1 MRSLRGNSITGEK
14 GEIKKL
20 KSLFPYLLPYKKYLI
35 YAIIALTISSSS
47 VLALGKGLGYV
58 IDKGLRDSNDNLFNA
73 ALIAMFCVTMLLAL
87 GTYARFYFITYVGE
101 RVIAD
106 IRRDI
111 YAHILT
117 LSSDFFE
124 KTKPGDILSRITT
137 DTTVLQL
144 VIGSSISITLR
155 NVILFIAGSALLI
168 HTSPKLAL
176 AMSIVVPVVI
186 LPIII
191 IGKKL
196 RIISNRYQEKVAV
209 ISSHAEETIHG
220 IKTIQSY
227 VREDLENQYFLNH
240 IKESID
246 TAIDRISLRALLT
259 AVVILFV
266 FGAVGF
272 VLWVGGHDLI
282 KGDITAGQLSSFIIY
297 AIVVAGSVGALSD
310 FYGDLQ
316 RSAGAAERI
325 SDLLGTKSS
334 ILNNGTITLANNLK
348 GNIEFKNVSFAYP
361 SNLNK
366 LALKNF
372 NLNIKSGQTIALVGP
387 SGAGKSTIFQM
398 LLRFYNIQRGAVFI
412 DDNDISLINLKEL
425 RGLFGLVPQD
435 PIIFSN
441 SVYENILFGNPAA
454 SKEDVYKA
462 AHLAAATSFI
472 EDLPNGFDSVLGEK
486 GVRLSGGEKQ
496 RVAIARTFLKDP
508 KILLL
513 DEATSSLDS
522 ANEKLVLKA
531 LDNLRAN
538 RTTIVIAHRLST
550 VKNADR
556 IIVID
561 KGEIQEEGS
570 HEELIKLNG
579 LYAKLVKIQ
588 FSS

>member
-1 MRSLRGNSITGEK
+1 
-14 GEIKKL
+14 
-20 KSLFPYLLPYKKYLI
+20 
-35 YAIIALTISSSS
+35 
-47 VLALGKGLGYV
+47 
-58 IDKGLRDSNDNLFNA
+58 
-73 ALIAMFCVTMLLAL
+73 
-87 GTYARFYFITYVGE
+87 
-101 RVIAD
+101 
-106 IRRDI
+106 
-111 YAHILT
+111 
-117 LSSDFFE
+117 
-124 KTKPGDILSRITT
+124 
-137 DTTVLQL
+137 
-144 VIGSSISITLR
+144 
-155 NVILFIAGSALLI
+155 
-168 HTSPKLAL
+168 
-176 AMSIVVPVVI
+176 
-186 LPIII
+186 
-191 IGKKL
+191 
-196 RIISNRYQEKVAV
+196 
-209 ISSHAEETIHG
+209 
-220 IKTIQSY
+220 
-227 VREDLENQYFLNH
+227 
-240 IKESID
+240 
-246 TAIDRISLRALLT
+246 
-259 AVVILFV
+259 
-266 FGAVGF
+266 VGF

-372 NLNIKSGQTIALVGP
+372 NLNIKSGHTIALVGP

>member
-1 MRSLRGNSITGEK
+1 
-14 GEIKKL
+14 
-20 KSLFPYLLPYKKYLI
+20 
-35 YAIIALTISSSS
+35 
-47 VLALGKGLGYV
+47 
-58 IDKGLRDSNDNLFNA
+58 
-73 ALIAMFCVTMLLAL
+73 
-87 GTYARFYFITYVGE
+87 
-101 RVIAD
+101 
-106 IRRDI
+106 
-111 YAHILT
+111 
-117 LSSDFFE
+117 
-124 KTKPGDILSRITT
+124 
-137 DTTVLQL
+137 
-144 VIGSSISITLR
+144 
-155 NVILFIAGSALLI
+155 
-168 HTSPKLAL
+168 
-176 AMSIVVPVVI
+176 MSIVVPVVI